1 VALPEP
7 IKSDPP
13 PHTSLQ
19 TLAIWVLVKAG
30 NSGLENFVARFFM
43 RVGTKVIP
51 QNKVVLFYPPYDGPP
66 LGAPLSLLCL
76 ASPLLQAGFEV
87 RLIDNF
93 ISPDYEKAIL
103 REIEDALCLGI
114 SVLTGPH
121 IGAAIRVSRAVKKLR
136 PEMPIIFGGWHASL
150 ATEQTLREPF
160 VDAIVRG
167 QGELTFLELV
177 QRIADGQEWQG
188 VRGLSFKDSEGSIVH
203 EAERPVA
210 NINDLPAPAYHLAE
224 PGIYAAVSGIRQLA
238 YTSSVGCPYQCNYC
252 TDQVFYK
259 RRFNAYRVERVV
271 NELAELVPRYKIEHV
286 PLFDSN
292 FLVDRR
298 RAVAIAK
305 GIVASKIKFQWDFQ
319 TSTDFLALMSEEE
332 VCILAESGVHHI
344 GFGTESASQEVLALM
359 NKRFQHVE
367 QMAETA
373 RKTHLAGIRVVFN
386 IILGYPGE
394 TDAQRQQTFRIMS
407 DIAREYSNVSFSPN
421 IFTPYPGIP
430 IWPQLKEMGVREPQ
444 SLEEW
449 ESLALG
455 TNVLPWLR
463 GEELRKLKRS
473 LEYFLLNSQLRKVTA
488 TIPWTRRNVRR
499 LLGAPI
505 RWRIDKS
512 RYSFPWELWLSR
524 AVEKAVTRRSLLT
537 GQPLAERTEEVC

>member
-1 VALPEP
+1 LTE
-7 IKSDPP
+7 
-13 PHTSLQ
+13 T
-19 TLAIWVLVKAG
+19 
-30 NSGLENFVARFFM
+30 
-43 RVGTKVIP
+43 
-51 QNKVVLFYPPYDGPP
+51 NKVVLFYPPYEGPP
-66 LGAPLSLLCL
+66 LGAPLSLLSL

-87 RLIDNF
+87 RLVDNLL
-93 ISPDYEKAIL
+93 SPDYEKTIL
-103 REIEDALCLGI
+103 RETADALCLGI

-121 IGAAIRVSRAVKKLR
+121 IGAAVRVSRAVKKLR
-136 PEMPIIFGGWHASL
+136 PDLPIVFGGWHSSL

-167 QGELTFLELV
+167 QGELTLLELV
-177 QRIADGQEWQG
+177 ERIADGREWHG
-188 VRGLSFKDSEGSIVH
+188 VRGLSFKDGDGRIIH
-203 EAERPVA
+203 EPERPVA
-210 NINDLPAPAYHLAE
+210 NINDLPAPAYHLAD
-224 PGIYAAVSGIRQLA
+224 PGIYAAASGVRQLA

-259 RRFNAYRVERVV
+259 RRFNAYRVARVV
-271 NELAELVPRYKIEHV
+271 DDLAELVPRYNIEHV

-292 FLVDRR
+292 FLVDRK

-305 GIVASKIKFQWDFQ
+305 GIVASGVKFQWDFQ
-319 TSTDFLALMSEEE
+319 TSTDFLSLMSEDD
-332 VCILAESGVHHI
+332 VRLLAESGVHHI
-344 GFGTESASQEVLALM
+344 GFGTESASQEVLTLM

-367 QMAETA
+367 QMVETA
-373 RKTHLAGIRVVFN
+373 RKTYLAGIHVVFN

-394 TDAQRQQTFRIMS
+394 TEAHRQQTFRIMS
-407 DIAREYSNVSFSPN
+407 DIAKEYPNVSFSPN

-449 ESLALG
+449 ETLALG

-463 GEELRKLKRS
+463 GEPLRRLRRS
-473 LEYFLLNSQLRKVTA
+473 LEYFLLNNQIRKVT
-488 TIPWTRRNVRR
+488 TKVPWLRRGARR

-505 RWRIDKS
+505 RWRIGKS

-524 AVEKAVTRRSLLT
+524 AVERVVTRRSLLT
-537 GQPLAERTEEVC
+537 GQALRERTQEVC